1 MTKTIFNVVGEKKDE
16 LIGDRKM
23 WIREP
28 RDGGLKLLLREFFEV
43 LI

>member
-1 MTKTIFNVVGEKKDE
+1 
-16 LIGDRKM
+16 M

-43 LI
+43 LIWIFAYLEDCKILNNFSWIF